1 MSDKMKIVLA
11 CDHGGFELKET
22 IKEHLIKNGYNV
34 TDIGTYNTDS
44 VDYPDYGKRAAE
56 IVACNEA
63 DRGIIICGT
72 GIGISI
78 AANKVKG
85 IRCALCTNE
94 FMAKMSRMHNNAN
107 MLALGERVLGKGVA
121 LDIVD
126 VWLSSEFEGGRHENR
141 VNKLMDIEKTEKS
154 EKIHKDED

>member
-1 MSDKMKIVLA
+1 MKIVLA
-11 CDHGGFELKET
+11 SDHGGFELKEE
-22 IKEHLIKNGYNV
+22 IKKHLIKKGY
-34 TDIGTYNTDS
+34 DIIDMGVNDTQS
-44 VDYPDYGKRAAE
+44 VDYPDYGKRAALM
-56 IVACNEA
+56 VADKEA

-94 FMAKMSRMHNNAN
+94 YMAKMSRMHNNAN
-107 MLALGERVLGKGVA
+107 MLALGGRVVGRGLA

-126 VWLSSEFEGGRHENR
+126 AWFSAEFEGGRHENR
-141 VNKLMDIEKTEKS
+141 INKIRDIENS
-154 EKIHKDED
+154 KDEGK

>member
-1 MSDKMKIVLA
+1 MKIVLA
-11 CDHGGFELKET
+11 SDHGGFQLKEA
-22 IKEHLIKNGYNV
+22 IKEHLNNSEHEII
-34 TDIGTYNTDS
+34 DIGVYNTDS

-56 IVACNEA
+56 MVADKEV
-63 DRGIIICGT
+63 DKGIIICGT

-94 FMAKMSRMHNNAN
+94 FMARMSRMHNNAN
-107 MLALGERVLGKGVA
+107 MLALGERVIGKGVA

-126 VWLSSEFEGGRHENR
+126 TWLLTEFEGGRHENR
-141 VNKLMDIEKTEKS
+141 VNKLMDIEN
-154 EKIHKDED
+154 